1 MRQLVDQTAAMPV
14 ASTEDVHESAPG
26 LIVPTMAVVS
36 RGASSPVQSTNPAP
50 LHVKDA
56 MLNPPSHEGVGAA
69 QHEDIVLQ
77 HRQEQMP
84 VSSGHQAQVGEQS
97 PADYQAVPMEVEE
110 ELAEPQR
117 QSASNQQHTDVA
129 SATQARP
136 EKTWMEA
143 VAEESTAHLPRAAST
158 EHITEEGG
166 LPGSSPQAVAHT
178 ASAPKPA
185 AQAAPQLPKQG
196 VPQTAD
202 AVTVHDD
209 PMDMPHEAVDPV
221 LSKLPLGEEKSA
233 EQEAFPKELSH
244 Q

>member
-14 ASTEDVHESAPG
+14 ASTEDVLQSAAG
-26 LIVPTMAVVS
+26 SIVPTMAVVS
-36 RGASSPVQSTNPAP
+36 RGANSPVQSTNPAP

-56 MLNPPSHEGVGAA
+56 MLSPPSHEGVGAA

-117 QSASNQQHTDVA
+117 QSASNQQHTAFA
-129 SATQARP
+129 SATQSRP
-136 EKTWMEA
+136 EKTWIKA

-158 EHITEEGG
+158 EHIIEEGG

-185 AQAAPQLPKQG
+185 AEAAPQLPQG

-221 LSKLPLGEEKSA
+221 LSKLPLAEEKSA
-233 EQEAFPKELSH
+233 EQEASPKELSH